1 MIHLNY
7 PFDKEVLFNSWKS
20 TYHKYLKKMHE
31 MIILNK
37 KNLTEEETE
46 SEFNRFCLFMYENS
60 SKYISRF
67 V

>member
-46 SEFNRFCLFMYENS
+46 SDESEDDSEAESDTSGMES
-60 SKYISRF
+60 I
-67 V
+67 